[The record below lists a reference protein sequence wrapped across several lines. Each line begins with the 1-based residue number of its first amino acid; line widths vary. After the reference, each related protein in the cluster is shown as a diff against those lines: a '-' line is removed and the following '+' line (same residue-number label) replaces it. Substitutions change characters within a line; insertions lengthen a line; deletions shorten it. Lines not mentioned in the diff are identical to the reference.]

1 MSLPWIVRNKTL
13 GHVIHEDLEFMYTG
27 LYDECF
33 SVKLHVGGSFQ
44 LRTVDE
50 FALRAGQPLGSE
62 VVYMYSVHGWG
73 LTWLK
78 PLMCDSDVDAF
89 RKFAL
94 EGRLFHIYVD
104 ACPANEF
111 ITLFCKDIGLR
122 TILPQV
128 AGNGFRVA
136 DPKGTI
142 LENGCLD
149 VLCLLNRLYYK
160 ANTKNNVDG
169 DDVIQYDDEGAD
181 IPNVEERVEY
191 YDDLAFFKEGDAFDD
206 DLDNEIRLLKT

>member
-1 MSLPWIVRNKTL
+1 MLLHWIVSNKTL
-13 GHVIHEDLEFMYTG
+13 WPVIHEDLEFMYTD
-27 LYDECF
+27 LD
-33 SVKLHVGGSFQ
+33 

-50 FALRAGQPLGSE
+50 FVLRAGQPLGSQ
-62 VVYMYSVHGWG
+62 VVYMYSAHGWG

-94 EGRLFHIYVD
+94 EGRFFHICVG
-104 ACPANEF
+104 AFPTNEF
-111 ITLFCKDIGLR
+111 ITLFCKGIGLR

-128 AGNGFRVA
+128 VGNGFMVA

-149 VLCLLNRLYYK
+149 VLCLLNRRYYK

-169 DDVIQYDDEGAD
+169 DDVISMMMREQTYQMLK
-181 IPNVEERVEY
+181 RW
-191 YDDLAFFKEGDAFDD
+191 LSTMMT
-206 DLDNEIRLLKT
+206 LHLLKKGMLLMMI